1 VATVR
6 IKRSNTA
13 SAVPASLADGEIA
26 VNQQDGKLYYHTAA
40 GGVASLVSSS
50 TASIFE
56 YGTTA
61 SFPSTGVA
69 ATLYVATDTGK
80 AYHWINDAVYVEFG
94 PFGSPGAQGATGATG
109 AAGVPNY
116 SLVYALS

>member
-13 SAVPASLADGEIA
+13 AAAPASLGDGEIA
-26 VNQQDGKLYYHTAA
+26 INQQDGKLFYRTAA
-40 GGVASLVSSS
+40 GSVATLVSSS
-50 TASIFE
+50 AASIVE
-56 YGTTA
+56 YATTA

-69 ATLYVATDTGK
+69 ATLYVSTDTGK
-80 AYHWINDAVYVEFG
+80 AYHWINSAVYVEFG